1 MGTFSVAVQVGN
13 LEGPVF
19 IDLEA
24 LVDTGATYT
33 VLPEDL
39 LGQLAIKPV
48 GQRSFELADD
58 RVQQYSIG
66 YARLRLN
73 GTETITQVVFGAN
86 RSSSLLGAVT
96 LEQLGLAVD
105 PVHQRL
111 IQVNALLGPVRRH
124 AVVYLP

>member
-1 MGTFSVAVQVGN
+1 MGTFSVAIQVGN

-19 IDLEA
+19 IDLDA

-33 VLPEDL
+33 VLPDDL
-39 LGQLAIKPV
+39 LGQLAIKSE

-58 RVQQYSIG
+58 RVQPYSIG

-86 RSSSLLGAVT
+86 RSFPLLGAVT

-111 IQVNALLGPVRRH
+111 IQVNALL
-124 AVVYLP
+124 